1 MKNQC
6 NDYNNAINI
15 NTLKDFFETKFA
27 DHNEN
32 SQRIQS
38 SHRRVENL
46 YSDLCEKPP
55 EPSFI
60 ISEHQIRTYIKQL
73 KSGSAPGLDGVM
85 AEHLKYGINTILPLF
100 LSVLFSLCVRHG
112 TVPKHFCEGLLI
124 PILKKHNLD
133 PSIPSNYR
141 PITVSVIPSKILEFY
156 VLDQCKGYQFS
167 PSQYGFIPGR
177 STHMAAT
184 LAGDIS
190 TYCQSRGSTVYYCSL
205 DAEGAYDALPH
216 SILFDEAHNAMPNA
230 AWRLMYYWYRNMTV
244 LLRWNNTLSLPIKV
258 EKGTRQGGITSPLFF
273 NIFYRGLVDKLQQ
286 CNCGIII
293 NGQCF
298 NVICYADDLLLTS
311 TTVTGLQT
319 LIDTAISY
327 ICDTG
332 LKFNPNKTTCMVSG
346 RNHFVESPIWTINGV
361 ALNQKDNITYLG
373 TELDHRQHNDARVRS
388 ATKEF
393 HALQGVGLNQH
404 GMAPLT
410 SLYVY
415 DTAVKSCLLYGCSNV
430 YLTKNDL
437 HSLETTR
444 CKHLKSILGIG
455 YSSHSKPILQAL
467 NECSIANQIKLSS
480 FDLLCSCLISDTTAS
495 LFYHHLIKLQNNTYG
510 KTLVNRIEVEDI
522 NFQKYCLD
530 VKYRKSI
537 KFKQNWNIPEG
548 QNGVVDSIRAIIN
561 NYDDNG
567 RMLLRDILKSF

>member
-1 MKNQC
+1 M
-6 NDYNNAINI
+6 
-15 NTLKDFFETKFA
+15 
-27 DHNEN
+27 
-32 SQRIQS
+32 
-38 SHRRVENL
+38 
-46 YSDLCEKPP
+46 
-55 EPSFI
+55 
-60 ISEHQIRTYIKQL
+60 
-73 KSGSAPGLDGVM
+73 
-85 AEHLKYGINTILPLF
+85 
-100 LSVLFSLCVRHG
+100 
-112 TVPKHFCEGLLI
+112 
-124 PILKKHNLD
+124 
-133 PSIPSNYR
+133 
-141 PITVSVIPSKILEFY
+141 
-156 VLDQCKGYQFS
+156 
-167 PSQYGFIPGR
+167 
-177 STHMAAT
+177 
-184 LAGDIS
+184 
-190 TYCQSRGSTVYYCSL
+190 
-205 DAEGAYDALPH
+205 
-216 SILFDEAHNAMPNA
+216 
-230 AWRLMYYWYRNMTV
+230 
-244 LLRWNNTLSLPIKV
+244 
-258 EKGTRQGGITSPLFF
+258 
-273 NIFYRGLVDKLQQ
+273 
-286 CNCGIII
+286 
-293 NGQCF
+293 
-298 NVICYADDLLLTS
+298 
-311 TTVTGLQT
+311 
-319 LIDTAISY
+319 
-327 ICDTG
+327 
-332 LKFNPNKTTCMVSG
+332 NPNKTTCMISG
-346 RNHFVESPIWTINGV
+346 RKHFVESPIWTINGV

-373 TELDHRQHNDARVRS
+373 TELDHRQHKDACVRS
-388 ATKEF
+388 ATKAF

-415 DTAVKSCLLYGCSNV
+415 DTAVKSCLLYRCSNV

-480 FDLLCSCLISDTTAS
+480 FDLLRSCLISDTTAS